1 MKIENGYYIWSKG
14 DKLDLSPHFKTSE
27 FSCKCSHDD
36 CIEQKVAIELIDRLE
51 KIRVASKSRMEITS
65 GYRCSKHQEDI
76 RKSGISTVV
85 AKKSQ
90 HELGNAADIKLLSLT
105 VPNSLP
111 FILVFFDSVG
121 FARNFTHVDLR
132 PTRADGT
139 KRTWNY

>member
-1 MKIENGYYIWSKG
+1 MKIENGYHIWLKG

-27 FSCKCSHDD
+27 FSCQCVHED
-36 CIEQKVAIELIDRLE
+36 CKEQKIAVEMVNRLE
-51 KIRVASKSRMEITS
+51 KIRTTSKSRMEITS
-65 GYRCSKHQEDI
+65 GYRCTKHQEDI

-85 AKKSQ
+85 AAKSQ

-111 FILVFFDSVG
+111 FIEIHFDSIG

-132 PTRADGT
+132 PRRADGT